1 MVKSTLKHLLCISLF
16 LIGITAFAQSN
27 IRIGEKAPAIKITD
41 WIENTP
47 ADKDLAGKYIVLE
60 FWATWC
66 GPCIAAVPHMNELQ
80 KEFNRKDLYY
90 ISISDE
96 PVEKIKRTLKRVDF
110 KSIVVTDQT
119 GQTQKNYGDKVEGLQ
134 AIPLTVLIDNK
145 GIVKWVGLPTQL
157 TQKVMADFLN
167 GKVDSDTRQTENI
180 TQGTEIQQRKF
191 SDLMALLKDKET
203 TYYFELQESQA
214 TRKSKMAI
222 GTKAIEL
229 KGYTLE
235 DIYTETLNKKA
246 QHLEIPDNLKSK
258 RIDLL
263 YKNSRGDEQSL
274 LELEQEILKKLGI
287 TKTVEPVKVKG
298 FVVSVKD
305 KSLLEETMGEKGF
318 AAKSDADDKLIFTAY
333 TIAST
338 LDAVSDAT
346 SEQFQFVGKD
356 DTKYDFI
363 IATTSKEE
371 ILKSLRSY
379 GLEVT
384 AKTFEAENIKLKAGK

>member
-167 GKVDSDTRQTENI
+167 GKVDSDTRQTEKI
-180 TQGTEIQQRKF
+180 TQGTETQQRKF

-298 FVVSVKD
+298 FAVSVKD

-384 AKTFEAENIKLKAGK
+384 AKTFDAENIKLKAGK